1 MEEKRIFVYMRNSRA
16 AHLFIS
22 NSIRIFA
29 RIKLDPLFFFFF
41 FKISCKSYSCERNLF
56 LQFFFFDKLKNYNG
70 DK

>member
-1 MEEKRIFVYMRNSRA
+1 MEEKRIFVYMRNSRG

-41 FKISCKSYSCERNLF
+41 KYPANLILVKEIFSYNFSSSIR
-56 LQFFFFDKLKNYNG
+56 KLKNYNG

>member
-1 MEEKRIFVYMRNSRA
+1 MDRDGGKEDICVYMRNSRG

-41 FKISCKSYSCERNLF
+41 
-56 LQFFFFDKLKNYNG
+56 KNIL
-70 DK
+70 